1 MNTQNSEDQQQPVQ
15 DDPFEA
21 QQRLIKNVKKSDL
34 HVFLKCPLCTGFYRD
49 AHTINECLDTF
60 CKSCIFKYF
69 CDDTN
74 RESCPKCNTHL
85 GGRPLES
92 IIADQ
97 TIQNIV
103 DMLYPQ
109 FQQADQEAIR
119 VMYEL
124 FQQVGTPLPK
134 DPNLID
140 YGFKFTDD
148 FEEKQQLAVKEAQL
162 LRM

>member
-1 MNTQNSEDQQQPVQ
+1 MDEDEFDPVQ
-15 DDPFEA
+15 EQA
-21 QQRLIKNVKKSDL
+21 KLIKNIRKSDL

-60 CKSCIFKYF
+60 CKSCIFKHF
-69 CDDTN
+69 CEDSN
-74 RESCPKCNTHL
+74 RESCPKCGTHL

-109 FQQADQEAIR
+109 FQLADQEAIR

-124 FQQVGTPLPK
+124 FQQAGTPLPK

-140 YGFKFTDD
+140 YGFNFSED
-148 FEEKQQLAVKEAQL
+148 FEERQQKAMQESEKLKQQFVD
-162 LRM
+162 